1 MQPWAGNVL
10 TMLLGCIKR
19 DKIILL
25 EDKRIP
31 ISAPIVKRIETEEAK
46 SDEGRFIS

>member
-1 MQPWAGNVL
+1 
-10 TMLLGCIKR
+10 MLLGYIKR

-25 EDKRIP
+25 EHKRIP
-31 ISAPIVKRIETEEAK
+31 ISAPPIKRIETEEAK

>member
-1 MQPWAGNVL
+1 MQPSAGNML
-10 TMLLGCIKR
+10 TMLQGYIKR

-25 EDKRIP
+25 EHKRIP
-31 ISAPIVKRIETEEAK
+31 ISALLVKRIETEEAK